1 MARILNQI
9 AAACL
14 AAALVA
20 ASSPALA
27 GDAVK
32 GKAVFAAQCS
42 VCHSP
47 TQGGGTILG
56 PNLFGVVGRHSASV
70 PGFAYSTAMKAAGFT
85 WSQDQLKAYLPSPK
99 GLVPGTKMTFM
110 GLKDP
115 VKVDDLVAYLA
126 TLK

>member
-9 AAACL
+9 AVACL
-14 AAALVA
+14 AAAVAA

-47 TQGGGTILG
+47 AQGGGTILG

-115 VKVDDLVAYLA
+115 AKVDDLVAYLA